1 MRRKEQLSKFLINL
15 KLEQLEIRVLRNF
28 QDMVQHRTMLKAA
41 DNSGAK
47 VLQVIHIFGGSK
59 RKFGYIGD
67 VLNCVVKVASP
78 TGQVKQGEIV
88 KVVLV
93 RSRKEIRR
101 KDASYIRFSDN
112 AGVVIDNPKDKNPR
126 GTRIFGPIAR
136 EVRDSGFMKIASMAV
151 EVL

>member
-1 MRRKEQLSKFLINL
+1 MI
-15 KLEQLEIRVLRNF
+15 
-28 QDMVQHRTMLKAA
+28 QHRTMLKVA
-41 DNSGAK
+41 DNSGAR

-67 VLNCVVKVASP
+67 VLNCVVKEAIP
-78 TGQVKQGEIV
+78 TGQVKEGEIV

-93 RSRKEIRR
+93 RTAKEHKRS
-101 KDASYIRFSDN
+101 DGSYIRFSDN

-136 EVRDSGFMKIASMAV
+136 EVKDKGFAKIASMAI
-151 EVL
+151 EVV